1 MNGIHDMGGMHG
13 LGPVVREENEPV
25 FHEEW
30 EGHALALARAML
42 GGEHFN
48 LDEFRHA
55 MERIEPSHYLR
66 SSYYEHWLDGTIT
79 LLLEKGIIAQE
90 EFDARLSDLAK
101 GEG

>member
-13 LGPVVREENEPV
+13 LGPIVREENEPV

-30 EGHALALARAML
+30 EGHALALARAMM
-42 GGEHFN
+42 GGGHFN

-55 MERIEPSHYLR
+55 MERIEPSRYLR
-66 SSYYEHWLDGTIT
+66 SSYYERWLEGTST
-79 LLLEKGIIAQE
+79 LLLEKGVITQDE
-90 EFDARLSDLAK
+90 LDARLSDLAE